1 MFGMNIHLPSSNVTI
16 FGDHFRLIV
25 SPAIVNSKNRMTI
38 PLHFLAGWNEV
49 YYTIFTCIYIY
60 HIYLYIYIYVCV
72 SIYKYIECTWIQFP
86 MWFGKCFYIVF
97 FKSIS
102 RRIESEWILVQCF
115 FHLPWIEHILYVYYW
130 NILCLCFFNSWRC
143 SEMTNMFK
151 PIFYVLVY
159 ITFICTIFIPDYTSY
174 FGSHQGIISG

>member
-1 MFGMNIHLPSSNVTI
+1 MEWSLLYHLY
-16 FGDHFRLIV
+16 
-25 SPAIVNSKNRMTI
+25 M
-38 PLHFLAGWNEV
+38 
-49 YYTIFTCIYIY
+49 YIYIY
-60 HIYLYIYIYVCV
+60 TTSIYIYIYVCV

-115 FHLPWIEHILYVYYW
+115 FFIFPELNTYYMYTTGIFCVYV
-130 NILCLCFFNSWRC
+130 FFNSWRC

>member
-1 MFGMNIHLPSSNVTI
+1 MEWSLLYHLY
-16 FGDHFRLIV
+16 
-25 SPAIVNSKNRMTI
+25 M
-38 PLHFLAGWNEV
+38 
-49 YYTIFTCIYIY
+49 YIYIP
-60 HIYLYIYIYVCV
+60 HLFIYIYVCV

-130 NILCLCFFNSWRC
+130 NILCLCFFQFLKMLRNDQHVQTYILC
-143 SEMTNMFK
+143 TCIYN
-151 PIFYVLVY
+151 FYLY
-159 ITFICTIFIPDYTSY
+159 HIYTRLYQLFRKSPGYHFRIGWTASIRIPS
-174 FGSHQGIISG
+174 SLP